1 MGTPIR
7 DITKILKNSRSFLVA
22 AHVNPDGDAIG
33 SMAAAGFLLQALG
46 KDVTLYSPAGMP
58 ERYAWL
64 PLPCPVETRLPEVLP
79 EWILALDC
87 GSPQRLG
94 KELFERLDPARTLN
108 IDHHGD
114 NPSFGAVNWVD
125 AAEPAVGA
133 MVAQLAREADVP
145 LTGGLA
151 EAVYLAVTTD
161 TGHFTYGNTTPQVL
175 ELAAEL
181 LRQGLPLERINA
193 DIHNQWSLG
202 RMDLW
207 GRVLGSLEL
216 RRGGLLAWA
225 VITSEDFRT
234 TGTTAEDCEE
244 FINFFRRLRGVRICV
259 LVRQEGPERWKMSLR
274 SQGSDDVQAVA
285 AQFGG
290 GGHKNAA
297 GASAEG
303 PLQEVLDRL
312 DAAVGRMPGLGAA
325 E

>member
-1 MGTPIR
+1 MGTPIQ

-46 KDVTLYSPAGMP
+46 KDVVLYSPAGMP
-58 ERYAWL
+58 SRYAWL
-64 PLPCPVETRLPEVLP
+64 PLPCPVRTSLPDAMP
-79 EWILALDC
+79 EWTLALDC

-94 KELFERLDPARTLN
+94 KDLFARLDPARTLN

-133 MVAQLAREADVP
+133 MVAKLAREAAVP

-161 TGHFTYGNTTPQVL
+161 TGHFTYGNTTPEVL
-175 ELAAEL
+175 ELTAEL

-193 DIHNQWSLG
+193 DIHNQWSHG
-202 RMDLW
+202 RMELW
-207 GRVLGSLEL
+207 RRVMGSLDV
-216 RRGGLLAWA
+216 RRDGKLAWA
-225 VITSEDFRT
+225 VIRSEDFAA

-244 FINFFRRLRGVRICV
+244 FINFFRRLKGVRICI
-259 LVRQEGPERWKMSLR
+259 LVRQEGPDRWKMSLR
-274 SQGSDDVQAVA
+274 SQGADDVQAVA
-285 AQFGG
+285 AQFSG
-290 GGHKNAA
+290 GGHRNAA
-297 GASAEG
+297 GASASGSLED
-303 PLQEVLDRL
+303 VLARL
-312 DAAVGRMPGLGAA
+312 DQAVGRMPGMGGQ
-325 E
+325 